1 MKKDQVI
8 IKKSNI
14 KLFLSALL
22 ENRPISRTDLAKKID
37 ISPTSITRISS
48 LLISKGLVVET
59 DTTSKG
65 VGRHAVM
72 LDTVPGSAYAMGIEI
87 KSHSVNFAIT
97 DLHGDCIDFR
107 KVKCNVADYTIE
119 DFAKKIYDNGMEV
132 ISSNNISYEKIIGIG
147 VAIPGIVNHEND
159 TVELSTQLQWKN
171 QSILPYLRPLFNKP
185 MIIENDTKAKIR
197 GEKALH
203 NIPDGIDSAV
213 VSIGSGL
220 SAAAVSHENIVRGF
234 RNAAGEIGHISVEAD
249 GIMCDCGRHGC
260 LQTRL
265 CDKFLIAEAQKHDKG
280 ISALSQIV
288 SAYNSN
294 VSWAAEIMGKFKN
307 AYYMTLDILESCY
320 NPAVIIVSGQVVES
334 MKPLLE
340 LWAAEYLKIKDHTVS
355 VIVTTA
361 SNNTAAAG
369 CSIIAL
375 DTFITDIIDD
385 INI

>member
-22 ENRPISRTDLAKKID
+22 EHRPISRTELSKKID

-48 LLISKGLVVET
+48 LLISKGLIVET
-59 DTTSKG
+59 ETTGKG

-72 LDTVPGSAYAMGIEI
+72 LDTVPGSAYALGIEL
-87 KSHSVNFAIT
+87 KSHSINFAVT
-97 DLHGDCIDFR
+97 DLHGDCIDFK
-107 KVKCNVADYTIE
+107 KVKCNIADYAIE
-119 DFAKKIYDNGMEV
+119 DFAKKIYDSAMEV
-132 ISSNNISYEKIIGIG
+132 LASNNIPYDKIIGIG
-147 VAIPGIVNHEND
+147 VAVPGIVNHEND
-159 TVELSTQLQWKN
+159 TVELSTQLKWKN

-265 CDKFLIAEAQKHDKG
+265 CDKFIIAEAQKHNKD

-288 SAYNSN
+288 SSYNSN
-294 VSWAAEIMGKFKN
+294 ISWAVEIMGKFKS

-340 LWAAEYLKIKDHTVS
+340 QWAAEYLKIKDHTVS

-375 DTFITDIIDD
+375 DTFITDLFDD